1 MRVLRLGDTGVEVRE
16 LQQQLVRNGWQGKVD
31 GWFGEATELAVRAA
45 QQRYGLVVDGI
56 AGPKTLETLKAGQRP
71 LKLLTLQDLQRA
83 SEALGVPLA
92 SVQAVN
98 EVESRGKGFLP
109 DGRPVIL
116 FERHIMYRQLH
127 AAGRDADALAQ
138 RYPAIVNTA
147 RGGYAGGATEHMRL
161 GQAISIDADC
171 ALASASWGAFQ
182 IMGFHWQTLGYGTVQ
197 DFVRDMHD
205 SEGHQLQAFVRFILA
220 DAALHK
226 ALKARKWADFARGYN
241 GPAYKEN
248 LYDVKLARAYD
259 RYAKVPA

>member
-1 MRVLRLGDTGVEVRE
+1 MRVLRLGDTGIEVRE
-16 LQQQLVRNGWQGKVD
+16 LQQLLARAGWQGKVD

-56 AGPKTLETLKAGQRP
+56 AGPKTFDALKAGQRP
-71 LKLLTLQDLQRA
+71 LKLLTMQDLQRA
-83 SEALGVPLA
+83 ADALGVPLA

-116 FERHIMYRQLH
+116 FERHIMYRQLR

-138 RYPAIVNTA
+138 RYPAVINPA

-161 GQAISIDADC
+161 GQASGIDADC
-171 ALASASWGAFQ
+171 ALESASWGAFQ
-182 IMGFHWQTLGYGTVQ
+182 IMGFHWASLGYGSVQ
-197 DFVRDMHD
+197 DFASDMRE
-205 SEGHQLQAFVRFILA
+205 SEGHQLQAFIRFILA
-220 DAALHK
+220 DTALHK